1 MTMYY
6 CGIDPDLQLYTAA
19 TVNHEGKLLFIN
31 AVKYTAPKTTPV
43 LDKVAGI
50 ARRLNPGSEYVKAD
64 SICCIESQDASYTGR
79 TNSACVQDL
88 IHLAHVSGVLL
99 ASAFLYTTDAH
110 LVKPHDWKGSVPKGI
125 HQARTLKRAG
135 IPYAMSGGQTP
146 YPVPTDLSGVLV
158 LGDYAACPEKI
169 PKTWWQDITDSIG
182 LAFYCY
188 DTYKV

>member
-1 MTMYY
+1 
-6 CGIDPDLQLYTAA
+6 L
-19 TVNHEGKLLFIN
+19 E
-31 AVKYTAPKTTPV
+31 
-43 LDKVAGI
+43 KVAGN
-50 ARRLNPGSEYVKAD
+50 ARRILPRLSDAGVE

-99 ASAFLYTTDAH
+99 ASAFLYTKDAH